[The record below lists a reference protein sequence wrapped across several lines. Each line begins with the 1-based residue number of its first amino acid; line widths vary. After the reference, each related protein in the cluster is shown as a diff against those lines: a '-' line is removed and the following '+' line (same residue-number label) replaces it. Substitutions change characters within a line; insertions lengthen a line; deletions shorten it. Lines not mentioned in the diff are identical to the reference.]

1 MKTRTSKN
9 KKLIEDLFQQIETEL
24 GYHIIDKQ
32 FGNCYFII
40 ESKEP
45 DTICHFH
52 IKELP
57 GYLFG
62 IWNICRYDTI
72 KYELENNLTLWS
84 DNLHINSKSELI
96 FFTQYEKEIDKFKP
110 SRSGMVTGL
119 RRITYEE
126 DNKLITE
133 WDIDELELVLS
144 YMKKHKYKAYV
155 NIYNENKFVYKEY
168 NSFRCFRTYY
178 RHKFDRV
185 IKTIKDKLQLNKDK
199 RIAKYIVNKIKN
211 SCYYYIMD
219 YGPNC
224 YPRIHLCTKQ
234 KENISEEEYN
244 EYIDIIQKYEYKYT
258 KLSIYWLDN
267 GYIKNIKTR
276 KDKQEFNNLKQRFD
290 QIKFT
295 LKEQNEIEDVNDRII
310 LIDTNVNQII

>member
-96 FFTQYEKEIDKFKP
+96 FFTQYEKEMDKFKP

-119 RRITYEE
+119 RRITYKE
-126 DNKLITE
+126 DDKLITE

-178 RHKFDRV
+178 RHKWNRF
-185 IKTIKDKLQLNKDK
+185 TTN
-199 RIAKYIVNKIKN
+199 IKN
-211 SCYYYIMD
+211 NLKLKIQIYKSKKLVRKLKDVYYYILD
-219 YGPNC
+219 YGENC
-224 YPRIHLCTKQ
+224 YPRIHIIVRRKPDIDIDTFIDNINMLQ
-234 KENISEEEYN
+234 KFDYDNTDISVFWMDMDISEKMNKKE
-244 EYIDIIQKYEYKYT
+244 
-258 KLSIYWLDN
+258 
-267 GYIKNIKTR
+267 R
-276 KDKQEFNNLKQRFD
+276 MKDKDLLKRFNDIQNNLIEEAND
-290 QIKFT
+290 P
-295 LKEQNEIEDVNDRII
+295 QNDEPRVLIE
-310 LIDTNVNQII
+310 TNVK

>member
-96 FFTQYEKEIDKFKP
+96 FFTQYEKEMDKFKP

-119 RRITYEE
+119 RRITYTE
-126 DNKLITE
+126 DNKSITE
-133 WDIDELELVLS
+133 WDIDELEVVLR

-168 NSFRCFRTYY
+168 SSFKCFRSYY
-178 RHKFDRV
+178 RHKWNRF
-185 IKTIKDKLQLNKDK
+185 TTN
-199 RIAKYIVNKIKN
+199 IKN
-211 SCYYYIMD
+211 NLKLKIQIYKSKKLVRRLEDVYYYILD
-219 YGPNC
+219 YGENC
-224 YPRIHLCTKQ
+224 YPRIHIIVRRKPDIDIDTFIDNINMLQ
-234 KENISEEEYN
+234 KFDYDNIDISVFWMDMDISEKMNKKERIEDKDLLKRFN
-244 EYIDIIQKYEYKYT
+244 DIQ
-258 KLSIYWLDN
+258 
-267 GYIKNIKTR
+267 
-276 KDKQEFNNLKQRFD
+276 NNLIEEAND
-290 QIKFT
+290 P
-295 LKEQNEIEDVNDRII
+295 QNDEPRVLIE
-310 LIDTNVNQII
+310 TNVK

>member
-1 MKTRTSKN
+1 MSKSRN
-9 KKLIEDLFQQIETEL
+9 RKLIESLFKQIEKEL
-24 GYHIIDKQ
+24 GYHIVDKQ
-32 FGNCYFII
+32 FGNCYFIV

-72 KYELENNLTLWS
+72 QYEVENNLSLWS
-84 DNLHINSKSELI
+84 DNLHISSKSELI

-126 DNKLITE
+126 DDKLITE
-133 WDIDELELVLS
+133 WDIDELEAVLN

-168 NSFRCFRTYY
+168 SSFKCFKIYY
-178 RHKFDRV
+178 R
-185 IKTIKDKLQLNKDK
+185 DKWGRFTTN
-199 RIAKYIVNKIKN
+199 IKN
-211 SCYYYIMD
+211 NLKLKIQIYKSKKLVRRLKDVYYYILD
-219 YGPNC
+219 YGENC
-224 YPRIHLCTKQ
+224 YPRIHIIVRRKPDIDIDTFIDNINILQ
-234 KENISEEEYN
+234 KFDYDNTDISIFWMDKDISERLNKKERQEDKDLLKRFNDIQSNLIEEADDP
-244 EYIDIIQKYEYKYT
+244 E
-258 KLSIYWLDN
+258 
-267 GYIKNIKTR
+267 
-276 KDKQEFNNLKQRFD
+276 
-290 QIKFT
+290 
-295 LKEQNEIEDVNDRII
+295 NDEPRI
-310 LIDTNVNQII
+310 LIETNVK

>member
-24 GYHIIDKQ
+24 EYHIIDKQ

-168 NSFRCFRTYY
+168 SSFKCFRSYY
-178 RHKFDRV
+178 KHKWNRF
-185 IKTIKDKLQLNKDK
+185 TTN
-199 RIAKYIVNKIKN
+199 IKN
-211 SCYYYIMD
+211 NLKLKIQIYKSKKLVRRLKDVYYYILD
-219 YGPNC
+219 YGENC
-224 YPRIHLCTKQ
+224 YPRIHIIVRRKPNIDIDTFIDNINMLQ
-234 KENISEEEYN
+234 KFDYDNTDISVFWMDMDISEKMNKKERIEDKDLLKRFN
-244 EYIDIIQKYEYKYT
+244 DIQ
-258 KLSIYWLDN
+258 
-267 GYIKNIKTR
+267 
-276 KDKQEFNNLKQRFD
+276 NNLIEEAND
-290 QIKFT
+290 P
-295 LKEQNEIEDVNDRII
+295 QNDEPKVLIE
-310 LIDTNVNQII
+310 TNVK

>member
-1 MKTRTSKN
+1 MSKSRN
-9 KKLIEDLFQQIETEL
+9 RKLIESLFKQIEKEL
-24 GYHIIDKQ
+24 GYHIVDKQ
-32 FGNCYFII
+32 FGNCYFIV

-72 KYELENNLTLWS
+72 QYEVENNLSLWS
-84 DNLHINSKSELI
+84 DNLHISSKSELI

-119 RRITYEE
+119 RRITYKE

-133 WDIDELELVLS
+133 WDIDELEVVLK

-168 NSFRCFRTYY
+168 SSFKCFKIYY
-178 RHKFDRV
+178 
-185 IKTIKDKLQLNKDK
+185 KDKWSRFTTN
-199 RIAKYIVNKIKN
+199 IKN
-211 SCYYYIMD
+211 NLKLKIQIYKSKKLIKKLKDVYYYILD
-219 YGPNC
+219 YGENC
-224 YPRIHLCTKQ
+224 YPRIHIIVRRKPNIDIDTFIDNINTLQ
-234 KENISEEEYN
+234 KFDYDNTDISVFWMDKDISERLNKKERQEDKDLLKRFNDIQSNLIEEADDPEN
-244 EYIDIIQKYEYKYT
+244 DEPRI
-258 KLSIYWLDN
+258 L
-267 GYIKNIKTR
+267 IKT
-276 KDKQEFNNLKQRFD
+276 
-290 QIKFT
+290 
-295 LKEQNEIEDVNDRII
+295 
-310 LIDTNVNQII
+310 NVK